1 MNRDGTKGG
10 STQADVGAAA
20 TISEAPRDEV
30 EQRLIEMWR
39 WILDIPDIGVRDNFY
54 DLVAAHYKD
63 NRLIDHSS
71 RRSLTLFTTIEEEF
85 GKLLPMAALMQAP
98 TAEQL
103 RSSGVHETDTL
114 LGLYEGVPITARE
127 NYGFVLPDKIT
138 IFQRSIEGICET
150 REEVIEEVRETVIHE
165 VAHHFGIDDAA
176 LHEMGL

>member
-1 MNRDGTKGG
+1 MKALSRD
-10 STQADVGAAA
+10 QFADVVR
-20 TISEAPRDEV
+20 EALAGLPQEFV
-30 EQRLIEMWR
+30 ARLENVDL
-39 WILDIPDIGVRDNFY
+39 ILE
-54 DLVAAHYKD
+54 A
-63 NRLIDHSS
+63 
-71 RRSLTLFTTIEEEF
+71 
-85 GKLLPMAALMQAP
+85 AP